1 MLFKYRWVQ
10 ILTGHYF
17 WREGEVLIF
26 FFKGFNSESQTV
38 LIKLKCIEFS
48 LYEVNVMRLD

>member
-48 LYEVNVMRLD
+48 LYEVNVMRLH